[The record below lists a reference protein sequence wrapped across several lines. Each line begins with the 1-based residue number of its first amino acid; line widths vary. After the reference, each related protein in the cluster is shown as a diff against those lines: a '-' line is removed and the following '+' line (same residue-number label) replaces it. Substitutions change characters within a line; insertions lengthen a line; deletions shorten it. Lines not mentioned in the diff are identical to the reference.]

1 MRKELYDSS
10 PLRARKGFTLIELL
24 MYSALLAMVSSMLI
38 YFLALFFRG
47 TGTHTTASEIG
58 NQANFVL
65 QKIEQQIAQASF
77 VVVNETGDDEI
88 DALPLGQPHTKLII
102 KDRAETTGP
111 PHDARSPI
119 AIYRNPVSE
128 AVVIKQGNQPE
139 VTLTNPSVKA
149 TSLQFTKVSTPP
161 GRDVIL
167 INLTLQYQSA
177 DPQQQISRQ
186 FVLGMGKANAATF
199 DTVLNPAVNNM
210 LDIGTSNAKWKNL
223 FLSQNLTVDGQL
235 FITNNGAVTNNG
247 ISFIQHGAFTAN
259 IPAISANASY
269 TLPAQT
275 ITGARTNNQVFI
287 TPASTMPNGVV
298 LMGASI
304 TSNDTLTVI
313 LRNTADAASTLTNNI
328 LFSYLIMN

>member
-1 MRKELYDSS
+1 M
-10 PLRARKGFTLIELL
+10 RKGFTLIELL
-24 MYSALLAMVSSMLI
+24 IYSALFAMASMTLV
-38 YFLALFFRG
+38 YFLAIFFRG
-47 TGTHTTASEIG
+47 TSTHTTAAEIG
-58 NQANFVL
+58 NQANFIL

-77 VVVNETGDDEI
+77 VVVNETGDDET

-102 KDRAETTGP
+102 KNAAETTGP
-111 PHDARSPI
+111 PNDAKSPI
-119 AIYRNPVSE
+119 AIYRNPASE
-128 AVVIKQGNQPE
+128 AVVIKQGNQPD
-139 VTLTNPSVKA
+139 VALTSERVKA
-149 TSLQFTKVSTPP
+149 TALEFTKISTPP

-186 FVLGMGKANAATF
+186 FLLGVGKANAATF
-199 DTVLNPAVNNM
+199 DTVLNPSANNI
-210 LDIGTSNAKWKNL
+210 LDIGANNAKWKNL

-247 ISFIQHGAFTAN
+247 ISFIQHGAFTVT

-275 ITGARTNNQVFI
+275 ITGARANNQVFI
-287 TPASTMPNGVV
+287 TPASTMPSGVM

-304 TSNDTLTVI
+304 TSNDTLTI
-313 LRNTADAASTLTNNI
+313 IIRNTADAASTLTNNV